1 LVFFFSFFFRLL
13 RKGFGFLA
21 KELDVAAEAVGLASV
36 VLEGA
41 LRKLLH
47 AEGAH
52 KVLRVEALAN
62 GGDAPAEHWLLT
74 RGAERPALGVIMLL
88 AVRLALVVEEAASSK
103 ALLALLQRGK

>member
-1 LVFFFSFFFRLL
+1 MA
-13 RKGFGFLA
+13 A
-21 KELDVAAEAVGLASV
+21 KAVGLAAIIF
-36 VLEGA
+36 EGP
-41 LRKLLH
+41 LGELLH

-52 KVLRVEALAN
+52 KVLGVEALAN